1 MQYRDIPTL
10 KKATFRATIGKWIKA
25 LIFLCIS
32 VFIYFKIVEHPL
44 KFDQVDEI
52 LGVLTGLSSL
62 YLLLSLIILTFIN
75 WGLESLKWKLLV
87 SKIEKVSYL
96 TSVRSV
102 LSGLSFGF
110 ITPHAIGDYA
120 GRIWQ
125 LNVSNRFES
134 VGAVMLGR
142 AAQYFATFTF
152 GLFGSSYLFYYQ
164 HGDSSFLIFASV
176 AVFITLIA
184 GISTFIYLRK
194 KFLTILSYRKLNRLR
209 RYFKVIL
216 TYSNNEI
223 LQLLLLAFARY
234 FIFALQFYLL
244 LVFFRVSSDELLII
258 AGVTWTLFAKST
270 IPSFNFLSD
279 LGVREIS
286 ALFFFS
292 YYGVDNTMVLLASFT
307 LWCLNILIP
316 AILGTVGI
324 LNMKIFPKK

>member
-10 KKATFRATIGKWIKA
+10 KKATFRATIGKWIKG
-25 LIFLCIS
+25 LIFLGIS

-44 KFDQVDEI
+44 KFDQVYEI
-52 LGVLTGLSSL
+52 LGALSGFASL
-62 YLLLSLIILTFIN
+62 YLLISLILLTFIN

-87 SKIEKVSYL
+87 SKIEKVGYL

-102 LSGLSFGF
+102 LAGLSFGF
-110 ITPHAIGDYA
+110 ITPHAVGDYA

-125 LNVSNRFES
+125 LNVSNRFEA

-142 AAQYFATFTF
+142 AAQYFATFTL
-152 GLFGSSYLFYYQ
+152 GLFGTSYLLFYQ
-164 HGDSSFLIFASV
+164 FGDRSFVIYASV
-176 AVFITLIA
+176 AASITLIA
-184 GISTFIYLRK
+184 GISAFLFLRR
-194 KFLTILSYRKLNRLR
+194 KFLAILSYRKLKKLR

-216 TYSNNEI
+216 TYSNKEI
-223 LQLLLLAFARY
+223 LQLLFLAFVRY

-244 LVFFRVSSDELLII
+244 LLFFRVSSDELLII

-279 LGVREIS
+279 LGVREFS

-307 LWCLNILIP
+307 LWCLNIFIP
-316 AILGTVGI
+316 AIIGTVGI

>member
-10 KKATFRATIGKWIKA
+10 KKATIRATISKWIKV
-25 LIFLCIS
+25 LIFLGIS
-32 VFIYFKIVEHPL
+32 VFIYLKVVEHPF
-44 KFDQVDEI
+44 KFDQLNKLLDE
-52 LGVLTGLSSL
+52 LVGFSSFF
-62 YLLLSLIILTFIN
+62 LLLSLVLLTFIN

-96 TSVRSV
+96 TSVKSV
-102 LSGLSFGF
+102 LTGLSFGF
-110 ITPHAIGDYA
+110 ITPHAVGDYA

-125 LNVSNRFES
+125 LKSSNRFES
-134 VGAVMLGR
+134 IGAVMLGR

-152 GLFGSSYLFYYQ
+152 GLFGASYLLFYQ
-164 HGDSSFLIFASV
+164 LGDGSYLIFASGV
-176 AVFITLIA
+176 VFITLVA
-184 GISTFIYLRK
+184 GIFTFVSLRK
-194 KFLTILSYRKLNRLR
+194 KFLTILGYRKLKELR

-216 TYSNNEI
+216 TYSDNEVF
-223 LQLLLLAFARY
+223 QLLLLAFARY

-244 LVFFRVSSDELLII
+244 LWFFRVSADELLII

-279 LGVREIS
+279 LGVREFS

-292 YYGVDNTMVLLASFT
+292 YYGVDNTMVLLASFSI
-307 LWCLNILIP
+307 WCLNILIP